1 MPRYRASAST
11 AAEILDGEAIVID
24 LASGAYFSFTG
35 WTTWAWESL
44 TAGADSDEIA
54 AVFADHG
61 GIDEFVEQLTSAG
74 LLVARDGGDPEPMP
88 QRPDGDVEPLQ
99 FDRFDDMADMI
110 KIDPVHDVSQEA
122 GWPQP
127 ADG

>member
-1 MPRYRASAST
+1 MSRYRAAAST
-11 AAEILDGEAIVID
+11 AAEIIDGEAIVID
-24 LASGAYFSFTG
+24 LASGSYFSFTG

-44 TAGADSDEIA
+44 AAGIDSDEIVA
-54 AVFADHG
+54 AFAAHG
-61 GIDEFVEQLTSAG
+61 GADDFIEQLTSAG
-74 LLVARDGGDPEPMP
+74 LLVARDDLAPDAAPR
-88 QRPDGDVEPLQ
+88 RPDGEVEALQ